1 MLVSILL
8 CKRGVLAYYYFI
20 YQYNT
25 RDTFGFALKA
35 THAVINGEEKFIFKD
50 PKTDREAGGES
61 FKKSQK
67 GCILV
72 ENTGD
77 TLIATD
83 GLKYAD
89 TLVPHNMLKPVFL
102 NGSLIRTYSLKEVRA
117 NLNNNN
123 F

>member
-1 MLVSILL
+1 MQCIEEDGIL
-8 CKRGVLAYYYFI
+8 KPF
-20 YQYNT
+20 T
-25 RDTFGFALKA
+25 RDTFGMALKA
-35 THAVINGEEKFIFKD
+35 CDAVINGVEYPIFKD

-77 TLIATD
+77 TLVATD

-89 TLVPHNMLKPVFL
+89 TLVSHNMLKSVFL
-102 NGSLIRTYSLKEVRA
+102 NGSLMRTYSLKEVRA

>member
-1 MLVSILL
+1 MQCIEEDGIL
-8 CKRGVLAYYYFI
+8 KPF
-20 YQYNT
+20 T
-25 RDTFGFALKA
+25 RDTFGMALKA
-35 THAVINGEEKFIFKD
+35 CDAVINGVEYPIFKD

-89 TLVPHNMLKPVFL
+89 TLVSHNMLKPVFL
-102 NGSLIRTYSLKEVRA
+102 NGSLLKTFTLKEVRS
-117 NLNNNN
+117 NLNNDK